1 MTDEGVP
8 PPPAPASATRPSPPQ
23 PAEPV
28 PQPDVN
34 LARAVRRLVSRSAF
48 SAGLVSG
55 LIGAAMV
62 TAGSAL
68 LALLFWAAHIQ
79 NGCSADVPASLSSG
93 SCTDT
98 GVNGYMINW
107 NALLW
112 QSLGAGQVFGFASG
126 TQGTVR
132 IPLGFGLLLVAL
144 TLFFAGRVTVRFL
157 VVRTP
162 REAVLRSL
170 TIAASFTIA
179 MVGVGGAITAR
190 GAGLAIGPDYGLL
203 SLWSLGIA
211 FPAAFAGIVRRLFG
225 AAVPRVPL
233 AAARARMGRGY
244 ALVAAAVAGLLVA
257 LVLATVLGIIAM
269 ATHTEDTANIIRSQQ
284 VLTTGKVIPD
294 SVLGTVAGV
303 TLLVLAL
310 PTIATWVLAYSLI
323 VTTVSVGGLGQTTE
337 YGLTTG
343 SHDAYLWVALLV
355 PLLAGL
361 ITGYAAARLWRAG
374 SVEQAVGVGALA
386 GIFWA
391 VLCWMVIVLLDGTA
405 TVTGPI
411 GAGGAVGAG
420 ATFGPGL
427 QSSFLAL
434 LVCGPVLGAVGGYL
448 SLLLLARPVGLP
460 VLRRYNV
467 SVVGAPVVEPSRT
480 CASCGLRLRPDAAF
494 CSRCGAPQAPAPPA
508 PVASPAESAQGAE
521 GVEQVE
527 LQ

>member
-1 MTDEGVP
+1 
-8 PPPAPASATRPSPPQ
+8 
-23 PAEPV
+23 
-28 PQPDVN
+28 VN
-34 LARAVRRLVSRSAF
+34 IGRAVRRLASRSAL
-48 SAGLVSG
+48 SAGVVSG
-55 LIGAAMV
+55 LLGAAAV

-112 QSLGAGQVFGFASG
+112 QSLGAGQVFGFGSG
-126 TQGTVR
+126 TQVTVR
-132 IPLGFGLLLVAL
+132 IPLGLGVLLVAL
-144 TLFFAGRVTVRFL
+144 TVFVAGRLTVRFL

-170 TIAASFTIA
+170 IIAATFTLA
-179 MVGVGGAITAR
+179 MVGVGAAITAR
-190 GAGLAIGPDYGLL
+190 GSGLAVGPEYGLL
-203 SLWSLGIA
+203 SLWSLGVA

-225 AAVPRVPL
+225 PAVPRVPL

-244 ALVAAAVAGLLVA
+244 ALVAAAVTGLLVA
-257 LVLATVLGIIAM
+257 LALATVLGIIAM
-269 ATHTEDTANIIRSQQ
+269 ATHTEDTANIVRSQQ
-284 VLTTGKVIPD
+284 VLTTGKVFPD
-294 SVLGTVAGV
+294 SVLGTIAAV
-303 TLLVLAL
+303 TVLILAL
-310 PTIATWVLAYSLI
+310 PTIATWVLAYSLV
-323 VTTVSVGGLGQTTE
+323 VTTVSVGGLGQSTE
-337 YGLTTG
+337 FGLTTG

-386 GIFWA
+386 GILWA
-391 VLCWMVIVLLDGTA
+391 TLCWLVISLLDGAA

-411 GAGGAVGAG
+411 AGGGNVGAG

-427 QSSFLAL
+427 QSTFLAL
-434 LVCGPVLGAVGGYL
+434 LVCGPVLGAVGGYI
-448 SLLLLARPVGLP
+448 SLLLLGRPMALP
-460 VLRRYNV
+460 VLRRFNV
-467 SVVGAPVVEPSRT
+467 SVVGAPVVEPSRA

-494 CSRCGAPQAPAPPA
+494 CSRCGAPQPPSTPAAPAEVAPPG
-508 PVASPAESAQGAE
+508 ESAQGAE

-527 LQ
+527 L